1 VLYTHIYLLP
11 QAHVKLL
18 RPDSMCTQRTM
29 LWFSAH
35 ATPTVTSG
43 IRLLTEARKKKKKNT
58 HTHTHAQHTMLWF
71 SAYDTRYMLHP
82 QLPQARVNLLRPE
95 NTHTLMHTRTHAHA
109 HTHTHKHKHTHTH
122 THTHTLMHNTTHHAL
137 VLCVCYTLHATPT
150 VTSGIRQL
158 TEARK
163 HTHRTHTHTHTH
175 TLMHNTTHHAL
186 VLCVCCMLL
195 ATCTV
200 TSGTSPLTEARKH
213 THTHAHSCTIQHTM
227 LWFSAHATCYMLHPQ
242 LPQARVN
249 LLRPENTHAHTHSCT
264 THHALVLC
272 VCHGHGCPFLGKEG
286 RGLLDVG
293 EVGCVATLRI
303 TTVRAAQHTVRAA
316 THSERSNTQ

>member
-1 VLYTHIYLLP
+1 MHTHT
-11 QAHVKLL
+11 H
-18 RPDSMCTQRTM
+18 THTN
-29 LWFSAH
+29 
-35 ATPTVTSG
+35 T
-43 IRLLTEARKKKKKNT
+43 NT
-58 HTHTHAQHTMLWF
+58 HTHTHTHTHSCTTQHTMLWF
-71 SAYDTRYMLHP
+71 SAYATLYMLHP
-82 QLPQARVNLLRPE
+82 QLPQAYVNLLRPE
-95 NTHTLMHTRTHAHA
+95 NTHTAH
-109 HTHTHKHKHTHTH
+109 
-122 THTHTLMHNTTHHAL
+122 
-137 VLCVCYTLHATPT
+137 
-150 VTSGIRQL
+150 
-158 TEARK
+158 
-163 HTHRTHTHTHTH
+163 THTHTHTH

>member
-1 VLYTHIYLLP
+1 MLYTHIYLLP

-109 HTHTHKHKHTHTH
+109 HTHTHKHKH
-122 THTHTLMHNTTHHAL
+122 
-137 VLCVCYTLHATPT
+137 
-150 VTSGIRQL
+150 
-158 TEARK
+158 
-163 HTHRTHTHTHTH
+163 THTHTHTH